1 MVWRQYSY
9 GIPIAQL
16 WCTRSIPM
24 LHFWCQGAAPFLAL
38 LFVSLYRWLCRK
50 VWDHFFC
57 LQVDELTRKWVDKL
71 MRKWGWRGSMSQYF
85 YGFG

>member
-1 MVWRQYSY
+1 MVYRQYSY

-57 LQVDELTRKWVDKL
+57 LQVDEFTRKWVDKL
-71 MRKWGWRGSMSQYF
+71 MRKWVWRGSMSQYF